1 MEERNYSYK
10 KEATIE
16 RNKDKYEW
24 KERKLIRPLI
34 DQTNPL
40 EPKKEIIMVFSL
52 EWEMLALTWILRSWL
67 PYTSNGKKKTHTY
80 QGCLSWRALIL
91 NLVCYSLVRSTMS
104 QYNIESLIKMEFK
117 YFRIVCGW
125 IACGS
130 NLIYMACK
138 TFQ

>member
-1 MEERNYSYK
+1 MQDRERQTPKMEERNYSYK

-52 EWEMLALTWILRSWL
+52 E
-67 PYTSNGKKKTHTY
+67 
-80 QGCLSWRALIL
+80 
-91 NLVCYSLVRSTMS
+91 
-104 QYNIESLIKMEFK
+104 
-117 YFRIVCGW
+117 
-125 IACGS
+125 
-130 NLIYMACK
+130 
-138 TFQ
+138 